1 MRVLITE
8 QFNDSVVK
16 MSDIDRKKVFSVFTT
31 MEKMSK
37 KEIFESHKLIK
48 LMTIEEK
55 IYEIRSKDIR
65 IFCTFESEGDN
76 EDMIFL
82 DVILKSRSRL
92 ERPFNLKIR

>member
-8 QFNDSVVK
+8 QFNKSVVK
-16 MSDIDRKKVFSVFTT
+16 LSDTDRKKVFSVFTT
-31 MEKMSK
+31 MEEMSK
-37 KEIFESHKLIK
+37 KEIFDSHQIIK

-82 DVILKSRSRL
+82 DVIRKSEGRMGA
-92 ERPFNLKIR
+92 PFNLKIR

>member
-8 QFNDSVVK
+8 QFNKSVVK
-16 MSDIDRKKVFSVFTT
+16 LSDLDRKRVFSVFTT

-37 KEIFESHKLIK
+37 KEIFKSHQLIK
-48 LMTIEEK
+48 LMTVEEK
-55 IYEIRSKDIR
+55 IYEIKNKDIR

-82 DVILKSRSRL
+82 DVIRKSKSRL
-92 ERPFNLKIR
+92 EIPSNLKTR